1 MGEWY
6 AAKTKT
12 AEIKG
17 EIENITNDEAKAAV
31 TEKADEYYNKYKTA
45 ALDNPAV
52 IKKDTD
58 GIVIRN
64 YAAILDENQ

>member
-1 MGEWY
+1 
-6 AAKTKT
+6 
-12 AEIKG
+12 
-17 EIENITNDEAKAAV
+17 V

-58 GIVIRN
+58 GIVVKN
-64 YAAILDENQ
+64 YAAILDDN